1 MGGGQDA
8 QSVKSNAKGIT
19 LGKTGCGLS
28 SAMPAG
34 PNKAAEIKN
43 DWFKTKREYGIIMAI
58 VDVINNKAEKVSQ
71 VDLADEIFDVP
82 VKASVLHD
90 VVTMQ
95 LAARRSGSA
104 SVKHRSDVVGSR
116 RKLFRQ
122 KGTGRARRGDIKS
135 PVLRGGGSVFGPDP
149 RSYAYSV
156 PKKVRKL
163 ALKMALSSK
172 LKSGQII
179 ILDRFDLNQP
189 KTKPFVEILN
199 RINAEKSLIVI
210 QEKDES
216 LELSS
221 RNVPGV
227 KVMKTEGLNVFDI
240 LKHDRL
246 VLLESSIQGIEGR
259 LQK

>member
-1 MGGGQDA
+1 LPGRY
-8 QSVKSNAKGIT
+8 VSN
-19 LGKTGCGLS
+19 
-28 SAMPAG
+28 PA
-34 PNKAAEIKN
+34 NAIRN
-43 DWFKTKREYGIIMAI
+43 VWFKTKRKHENIMAI
-58 VDVINNKAEKVSQ
+58 VDVINSKAEKISQ

-82 VKASVLHD
+82 VKESVLHD
-90 VVTMQ
+90 VVVMQ
-95 LAARRSGSA
+95 LAGRRAGSA
-104 SVKHRSDVVGSR
+104 SVKHRSDVAGSR

-172 LKSGQII
+172 LKDGKII
-179 ILDRFDLNQP
+179 VLDGFGLEQA
-189 KTKPFVEILN
+189 KTKLFVEILS
-199 RINAEKSLIVI
+199 RIDAQKPLIII
-210 QEKDES
+210 QEKNEI

-227 KVMKTEGLNVFDI
+227 KVMRTEGLNVYDI

-246 VLLESSIQGIEGR
+246 VLIESSIQGIEGR